1 MCDVEV
7 SAEGVRINPRGWE
20 HAGGMTGDFVVEL
33 SAIAA
38 VSTSDDP
45 LSLVHGMKV
54 GVGLPKTKIGTWRHD
69 GVADYICVRDGGA
82 AVVIKLV
89 AGQRF
94 ATVVVTVPDPDRTA
108 ADIRGAMPAQAG
120 PA

>member
-7 SAEGVRINPRGWE
+7 GPAQVRINPSGWE
-20 HAGGMTGDFVVEL
+20 HAGGLTGEFEIEL
-33 SAIAA
+33 SAIAE
-38 VSTSDDP
+38 VTTSDDP

-82 AVVIKLV
+82 AIVLKLA

-94 ATVVVTVPDPDRTA
+94 DSVVVTVPEPGRTA
-108 ADIRGAMPAQAG
+108 AEISRAIAAQAG
-120 PA
+120 Q